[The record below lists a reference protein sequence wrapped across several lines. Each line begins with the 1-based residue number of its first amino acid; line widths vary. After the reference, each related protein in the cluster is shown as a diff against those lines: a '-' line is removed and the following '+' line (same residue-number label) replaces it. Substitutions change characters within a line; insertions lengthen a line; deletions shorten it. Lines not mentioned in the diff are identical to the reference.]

1 MSAIPI
7 RSKDGAISLYDI
19 LAHICRTDV
28 KTATKRLNNILSGG
42 HTHVPTIRSI
52 IETKTAYTIFP
63 DTINFR
69 PTPVITST
77 SQGHSVLEEFTSIF
91 NKSARYNKIQA
102 LTQQAHLLTFTTDT
116 YPGLCSFLHPSTT
129 TDTPPIALPAPAF
142 LNPTTT
148 STACGC
154 TASFAITPLKP
165 KTDDPTTQ
173 KVKVQAVLAHTGHS
187 PGTATDLASLNLLP
201 EVYNELVQI
210 CRLHNKSSFQIKR
223 AHTHFLKGFVPT
235 LGLAYADL
243 DKDVDHRFFPFP
255 SDIKN
260 AINEAAR
267 ASRHAQVD
275 QESTLLYLAAEAET
289 EKFSWAFRSD
299 GQQALTYTYDDS
311 AHTLGCNV
319 FSITEGVKLPFPKA
333 PTLAC
338 KLPYEAYLLAK
349 LYINRILFISSG
361 GHRFLESSQE
371 VLTTGGLR
379 EVIQPLVPD
388 ILSRTPP
395 PPPFL
400 RIEQPSTD
408 LCLPESHPSV
418 SEMQEI
424 VKHLIQPLPHFASK
438 EFLVI
443 DLDQFTTSLTAPFL
457 PTNPLHLPFHQQKCL
472 FAFVHEPA
480 GEWRLFV
487 LDGEVSHTVYVFDP
501 SGPRHIP
508 PYVLDSLRGVTAEF
522 DHSWTVQPLAFS
534 MDIHN
539 YNSALWCVEVVCT
552 ATAVS
557 EAQAS
562 QFYDLLPYVLTETF
576 KAKSIHNITPDL
588 SIDKVH
594 SGLERNAAYI
604 GLPLPVQL

>member
-1 MSAIPI
+1 MFYYYYY
-7 RSKDGAISLYDI
+7 L
-19 LAHICRTDV
+19 C
-28 KTATKRLNNILSGG
+28 GG

-142 LNPTTT
+142 LNPSDLPPSLRAPFAQYHDISFSGPTLTAYTTAAVAT
-148 STACGC
+148 ELPRELLLHTCAVFHRKNKSHKGHDLHRLRVHRFLRHHPPKAEDRRPSHSKSEGSGG
-154 TASFAITPLKP
+154 ARPHRPL
-165 KTDDPTTQ
+165 
-173 KVKVQAVLAHTGHS
+173 TGNRHRPCFS
-187 PGTATDLASLNLLP
+187 QSSP

-319 FSITEGVKLPFPKA
+319 FSITQ
-333 PTLAC
+333 
-338 KLPYEAYLLAK
+338 
-349 LYINRILFISSG
+349 G

-438 EFLVI
+438 KFLVI

-480 GEWRLFV
+480 GEW
-487 LDGEVSHTVYVFDP
+487 
-501 SGPRHIP
+501 
-508 PYVLDSLRGVTAEF
+508 
-522 DHSWTVQPLAFS
+522 SWTVQPLAFS

>member
-28 KTATKRLNNILSGG
+28 KTATKRLNNILCGG

-69 PTPVITST
+69 PTLVITST

-102 LTQQAHLLTFTTDT
+102 LIQQAHLLTFTTDT

-142 LNPTTT
+142 LNPSDLPPSLRAPFAQYHDISFSGPTLTAYTTAAVATELPRELLLHTCAVFHRKNKSHKGYVKEVWVCKCSEAPFRESKTRVNLRPSQDTTSSTASVPRPATT

-165 KTDDPTTQ
+165 KTDDPATQ

-319 FSITEGVKLPFPKA
+319 FSITQ
-333 PTLAC
+333 
-338 KLPYEAYLLAK
+338 
-349 LYINRILFISSG
+349 G

-480 GEWRLFV
+480 GE
-487 LDGEVSHTVYVFDP
+487 
-501 SGPRHIP
+501 
-508 PYVLDSLRGVTAEF
+508 
-522 DHSWTVQPLAFS
+522 
-534 MDIHN
+534 
-539 YNSALWCVEVVCT
+539 
-552 ATAVS
+552 
-557 EAQAS
+557 
-562 QFYDLLPYVLTETF
+562 
-576 KAKSIHNITPDL
+576 
-588 SIDKVH
+588 
-594 SGLERNAAYI
+594 
-604 GLPLPVQL
+604 